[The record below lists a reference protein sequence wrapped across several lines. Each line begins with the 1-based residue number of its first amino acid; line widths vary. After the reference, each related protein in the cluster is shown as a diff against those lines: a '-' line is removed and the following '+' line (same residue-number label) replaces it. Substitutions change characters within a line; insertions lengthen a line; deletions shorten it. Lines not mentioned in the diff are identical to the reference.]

1 MRAHIDGLRGQLT
14 DETELLLIDDC
25 STNNSGEVCKEYAD
39 ADSRIRYI
47 RMEENGG
54 LSSVRNRTIAEAQG
68 KWIFFADGDDL
79 FSEHFVETA
88 LRFQEAQEDIII
100 HERLKFLE
108 QKQEEQ
114 PCTVTALTPV
124 KEGAGRELSISCMCL
139 DPSYG
144 TRCGLSSRAFY
155 HAAWGALYRK
165 EFLVKNNLLFP
176 VGQKKAQDA
185 VFNTEAYFH
194 AERIAYLP
202 YIMYY
207 YRGNPQGIKEFNAQI
222 VDFCRRYEFDG
233 VDVDFEFIASSP
245 AWEYFE
251 DWMLALRKQCDK
263 NDLLL
268 TAAVA
273 TWYSDNISK
282 KAMDCFDYVMVMAY
296 DNDGDRENHSKYE
309 YAVSEMKHYEN
320 RGIAKNKLI
329 LGVPF
334 YGYKY
339 TSSGA
344 MDWNSGAS
352 YRKILSDDSAAK
364 NSDFSN
370 GYAYNGEETIR
381 KKAELSKQ
389 YGGIMIWELSQDA
402 DGSDSLLKII
412 KSVYQ

>member
-1 MRAHIDGLRGQLT
+1 MSVQLSIGTAVYNLEESFLRAHIDGLRGQLT

-88 LRFQEAQEDIII
+88 LRFQEAEEDIII

-114 PCTVTALTPV
+114 PCTVTALTPL

-207 YRGNPQGIKEFNAQI
+207 YRGNPQGIT
-222 VDFCRRYEFDG
+222 RRYSADLPQIYE
-233 VDVDFEFIASSP
+233 
-245 AWEYFE
+245 
-251 DWMLALRKQCDK
+251 ALL
-263 NDLLL
+263 NLLL
-268 TAAVA
+268 ADKQAFYPDDAQVDA
-273 TWYSDNISK
+273 SFRNHRIMAIVIDNMRLNIFHKDNPLSKEQRKKDFLAFIEQEPYRSAIESFDPKASDRWEWLLTVKLLQK
-282 KAMDCFDYVMVMAY
+282 KNFSLLNLFAG
-296 DNDGDRENHSKYE
+296 ND
-309 YAVSEMKHYEN
+309 VLF
-320 RGIAKNKLI
+320 NKL
-329 LGVPF
+329 
-334 YGYKY
+334 
-339 TSSGA
+339 SGA
-344 MDWNSGAS
+344 
-352 YRKILSDDSAAK
+352 YKRL
-364 NSDFSN
+364 
-370 GYAYNGEETIR
+370 
-381 KKAELSKQ
+381 KKR
-389 YGGIMIWELSQDA
+389 
-402 DGSDSLLKII
+402 
-412 KSVYQ
+412 

>member
-1 MRAHIDGLRGQLT
+1 MSVQLSIGTAVYNLEESFLRAHIDGLRGQLT

-25 STNNSGEVCKEYAD
+25 STNNSAEVCKEYAD

-207 YRGNPQGIKEFNAQI
+207 YRGNPQGIT
-222 VDFCRRYEFDG
+222 RRYSADLPQIYE
-233 VDVDFEFIASSP
+233 
-245 AWEYFE
+245 
-251 DWMLALRKQCDK
+251 ALLK
-263 NDLLL
+263 LLL
-268 TAAVA
+268 ADKQAFYPDDAQVDA
-273 TWYSDNISK
+273 SFRNHRIMAIVIDNMRLNIFHKDNPLSKEQRKKDFLAFIEQEPYRSAIESFDPKASDRWEWLLTVKLLQK
-282 KAMDCFDYVMVMAY
+282 KNFSLLNLFAG
-296 DNDGDRENHSKYE
+296 ND
-309 YAVSEMKHYEN
+309 
-320 RGIAKNKLI
+320 ILFNKL
-329 LGVPF
+329 
-334 YGYKY
+334 
-339 TSSGA
+339 SGA
-344 MDWNSGAS
+344 
-352 YRKILSDDSAAK
+352 YKRL
-364 NSDFSN
+364 
-370 GYAYNGEETIR
+370 
-381 KKAELSKQ
+381 KKR
-389 YGGIMIWELSQDA
+389 
-402 DGSDSLLKII
+402 
-412 KSVYQ
+412 

>member
-1 MRAHIDGLRGQLT
+1 MSVQLSIGTAVYNLEESFLRAHIDGLRGQLT

-47 RMEENGG
+47 RMEKNGG

-207 YRGNPQGIKEFNAQI
+207 YRGNPQGIT
-222 VDFCRRYEFDG
+222 RRYSADLPQIYE
-233 VDVDFEFIASSP
+233 
-245 AWEYFE
+245 
-251 DWMLALRKQCDK
+251 ALLK
-263 NDLLL
+263 LLL
-268 TAAVA
+268 ADKQAFYPDDAQVDA
-273 TWYSDNISK
+273 SFRNHRIMAIVIDNMRLNIFHKDNPLSKEQRKKDFLAFIEQEPYRSAIESFDPKASDRWEWLLTVKLLQK
-282 KAMDCFDYVMVMAY
+282 KNFSLLNLFAG
-296 DNDGDRENHSKYE
+296 ND
-309 YAVSEMKHYEN
+309 VLF
-320 RGIAKNKLI
+320 NKL
-329 LGVPF
+329 
-334 YGYKY
+334 
-339 TSSGA
+339 SGA
-344 MDWNSGAS
+344 
-352 YRKILSDDSAAK
+352 YKRL
-364 NSDFSN
+364 
-370 GYAYNGEETIR
+370 
-381 KKAELSKQ
+381 KKR
-389 YGGIMIWELSQDA
+389 
-402 DGSDSLLKII
+402 
-412 KSVYQ
+412 

>member
-1 MRAHIDGLRGQLT
+1 MSVQLSIGTAVYNLEESFLRAHIDGLRRQLT

-25 STNNSGEVCKEYAD
+25 STNNSGEVCREYAD

-207 YRGNPQGIKEFNAQI
+207 YRGNPQGIT
-222 VDFCRRYEFDG
+222 RRYSADLPQIYE
-233 VDVDFEFIASSP
+233 
-245 AWEYFE
+245 
-251 DWMLALRKQCDK
+251 ALLK
-263 NDLLL
+263 LLL
-268 TAAVA
+268 ADKQAFYPNDAQVDA
-273 TWYSDNISK
+273 SFRNHRIMAIVIDNMRLNIFHKDNPLSKEQRKKDFLAFIEQEPYRSAIESFDPKASDRWEWLLTVKLLQK
-282 KAMDCFDYVMVMAY
+282 KNFSLLNLFAG
-296 DNDGDRENHSKYE
+296 ND
-309 YAVSEMKHYEN
+309 
-320 RGIAKNKLI
+320 ILFNKL
-329 LGVPF
+329 
-334 YGYKY
+334 
-339 TSSGA
+339 SGA
-344 MDWNSGAS
+344 
-352 YRKILSDDSAAK
+352 YKRL
-364 NSDFSN
+364 
-370 GYAYNGEETIR
+370 
-381 KKAELSKQ
+381 KKR
-389 YGGIMIWELSQDA
+389 
-402 DGSDSLLKII
+402 
-412 KSVYQ
+412 

>member
-1 MRAHIDGLRGQLT
+1 MSVQLSIGTAVYNLEESFLRAHIDGLRGQLT

-25 STNNSGEVCKEYAD
+25 STNNSGKVCKEYAD

-207 YRGNPQGIKEFNAQI
+207 YRGNPQGIT
-222 VDFCRRYEFDG
+222 RRYSADLPQIYE
-233 VDVDFEFIASSP
+233 
-245 AWEYFE
+245 
-251 DWMLALRKQCDK
+251 ALLK
-263 NDLLL
+263 LLL
-268 TAAVA
+268 ADKQAFYPDDAQVDA
-273 TWYSDNISK
+273 SFRNHRIMAIVIDNMRLNIFHKDNPLPKEQRKKDFLAFIEQEPYRSAIESFDPKASDRWEWLLTVKLLQK
-282 KAMDCFDYVMVMAY
+282 KNFSLLNLFAG
-296 DNDGDRENHSKYE
+296 ND
-309 YAVSEMKHYEN
+309 VLF
-320 RGIAKNKLI
+320 NKL
-329 LGVPF
+329 
-334 YGYKY
+334 
-339 TSSGA
+339 SGA
-344 MDWNSGAS
+344 
-352 YRKILSDDSAAK
+352 YKRL
-364 NSDFSN
+364 
-370 GYAYNGEETIR
+370 
-381 KKAELSKQ
+381 KKR
-389 YGGIMIWELSQDA
+389 
-402 DGSDSLLKII
+402 
-412 KSVYQ
+412 

>member
-1 MRAHIDGLRGQLT
+1 MSVQLSIGTAVYNLEESFLRAHIDGLRGQLT

-88 LRFQEAQEDIII
+88 LRFQEAEEDIII

-114 PCTVTALTPV
+114 PCTVTELTPV

-207 YRGNPQGIKEFNAQI
+207 YRGNPQGIT
-222 VDFCRRYEFDG
+222 RRYSADLPQIYE
-233 VDVDFEFIASSP
+233 
-245 AWEYFE
+245 
-251 DWMLALRKQCDK
+251 ALLK
-263 NDLLL
+263 LLL
-268 TAAVA
+268 ADKQAFYPDDAQVDA
-273 TWYSDNISK
+273 SFRNHRIMAIVIDNMRLNIFHKDNPLSKEQRKKDFLAFIEQEPYRSAIESFDPKASDRWEWLLTVKLLQK
-282 KAMDCFDYVMVMAY
+282 KNFSLLNLFAG
-296 DNDGDRENHSKYE
+296 ND
-309 YAVSEMKHYEN
+309 VLF
-320 RGIAKNKLI
+320 NKL
-329 LGVPF
+329 
-334 YGYKY
+334 
-339 TSSGA
+339 SGA
-344 MDWNSGAS
+344 
-352 YRKILSDDSAAK
+352 YKRL
-364 NSDFSN
+364 
-370 GYAYNGEETIR
+370 
-381 KKAELSKQ
+381 KKR
-389 YGGIMIWELSQDA
+389 
-402 DGSDSLLKII
+402 
-412 KSVYQ
+412 